1 MARVSIDPK
10 IRLKLCSELKE
21 IAAEIFNEPS
31 IETLEVDKVNELR
44 QCIQEKKSADSL
56 HFHQLISKCELILP
70 EPKIAPRNPELEA
83 RIQKLKAQQE
93 QKDYEKMTD
102 NVDPWRKVE
111 IVDRMDKP
119 ISKQLE
125 EINRY
130 LLLVFQFVLSMA
142 SAFAFGY
149 LAPFYFYGTVAV
161 GPRLLYGIISAFVVG
176 MADLYFVMRHLLQIE
191 GVIETNAEKFSNSLK
206 KEL

>member
-1 MARVSIDPK
+1 MATVSIDPK

-21 IAAEIFNEPS
+21 IASEVFNEK
-31 IETLEVDKVNELR
+31 IETIEVDKVNELR
-44 QCIQEKKSADSL
+44 ESYQEQKSADSL

-70 EPKIAPRNPELEA
+70 EPKLAPRNPDLEA
-83 RIQKLKAQQE
+83 RIKELKAQQE
-93 QKDYEKMTD
+93 RKDYEKMTD

-111 IVDRMDKP
+111 LVDRIDKP

-161 GPRLLYGIISAFVVG
+161 GPRLLYGIISGFVVG

-191 GVIETNAEKFSNSLK
+191 GVIDMK
-206 KEL
+206 KES

>member
-1 MARVSIDPK
+1 MATVSIDPK
-10 IRLKLCSELKE
+10 IRLKLCSELQE
-21 IAAEIFNEPS
+21 IAGEVFNQPS
-31 IETLEVDKVNELR
+31 IETIEVDQVNELR
-44 QCIQEKKSADSL
+44 EFYQHQKSADCL
-56 HFHQLISKCELILP
+56 HFHEVISKCELILP
-70 EPKIAPRNPELEA
+70 EPQMAPRNPELEA
-83 RIQKLKAQQE
+83 RIQELKAQQE

-102 NVDPWRKVE
+102 NVDPWRKME
-111 IVDRMDKP
+111 LVDRMDKP

-176 MADLYFVMRHLLQIE
+176 MADLYFVMRHLLQVE
-191 GVIETNAEKFSNSLK
+191 GVIESSNMK
-206 KEL
+206 KES

>member
-1 MARVSIDPK
+1 MATVSIDPK
-10 IRLKLCSELKE
+10 IRLKLCSKLQE
-21 IAAEIFNEPS
+21 IASEVFKQPS
-31 IETLEVDKVNELR
+31 IETIEVDQVNELR
-44 QCIQEKKSADSL
+44 ESYQQQKSDDCL
-56 HFHQLISKCELILP
+56 QFHELISKCELILP
-70 EPKIAPRNPELEA
+70 EPQMAPRNPELEA
-83 RIQKLKAQQE
+83 RIKKLKAQQE
-93 QKDYEKMTD
+93 QRDYEKMTD
-102 NVDPWRKVE
+102 NVDPWRKME
-111 IVDRMDKP
+111 LVDRMDKP

-149 LAPFYFYGTVAV
+149 LAPFYFYGTLAV

-191 GVIETNAEKFSNSLK
+191 GVIESNNMK
-206 KEL
+206 KES

>member
-1 MARVSIDPK
+1 MATVSIDPK

-21 IAAEIFNEPS
+21 IASKVFNEK
-31 IETLEVDKVNELR
+31 IETIEVDKVNELR
-44 QCIQEKKSADSL
+44 ESYQEQKSADSL

-70 EPKIAPRNPELEA
+70 EPKMAPRNPDLEA
-83 RIQKLKAQQE
+83 RIKKLKAQQE
-93 QKDYEKMTD
+93 RKDYEKMTD

-111 IVDRMDKP
+111 LVDRIDKP

-161 GPRLLYGIISAFVVG
+161 GPRLLYGIISGFVVG

-191 GVIETNAEKFSNSLK
+191 GVIDMK
-206 KEL
+206 KES

>member
-10 IRLKLCSELKE
+10 IRLKLCSELKD
-21 IAAEIFNEPS
+21 IASEVFNEK
-31 IETLEVDKVNELR
+31 IETIEVDKVNELR
-44 QCIQEKKSADSL
+44 ESYQEQKSADSL

-70 EPKIAPRNPELEA
+70 EPKMAPRNPDLEA
-83 RIQKLKAQQE
+83 RIKRLKAQQE
-93 QKDYEKMTD
+93 RKDYEKMTD

-111 IVDRMDKP
+111 LVDRIDKP